1 MGSYQKGPGIIIAII
16 LLFLGIAYLLRRRLF
31 PVTENF
37 YKTGRVKAP
46 VVDTSPP
53 VFGPP
58 GSGIINVKDAS
69 YGTNCGVPSGYLT
82 RQFQKLTEG
91 KNSFSYAN
99 AFNNIGGDPRV
110 GCPKNFSLTYDC
122 SDGVN
127 RNFVPSNSPSA
138 GEHYSINITCPP
150 PAPAPVGAIV
160 VLSQHCGG
168 GGWTKNL
175 LSPGTYIS
183 GTHFDWDVS
192 QIRVPAGVTA
202 VVTGKTTPVYNVA
215 GTGKVETVVGPGELN
230 LCSAAPGGGYNGFN
244 DNIAT
249 ITLSATAAAPAP
261 QVCPACPPCPTC
273 PTCPRCPD
281 MSLYMLRSECA
292 TEQGLLEGFASE
304 QDIIEDFGNINVKEA
319 SYGTNCGVPPGYLTN
334 VLRGATAGK
343 LNYSYSGR
351 FNNLGGDPRVGCA
364 KNFNMTYDC
373 SDGINRN
380 ISFGA
385 SDGEQYAMNI
395 NCPPDPPPAPA
406 APPPPPPPPPAPCP
420 SCPPCTVCPPCPTC
434 PDMSKYILRSDC
446 RPPCPPPAP
455 PQLPLTNNMA
465 TPTAPNTLNLPHFCK
480 SLADNSGFM
489 DMFARA

>member
-1 MGSYQKGPGIIIAII
+1 
-16 LLFLGIAYLLRRRLF
+16 
-31 PVTENF
+31 
-37 YKTGRVKAP
+37 
-46 VVDTSPP
+46 
-53 VFGPP
+53 
-58 GSGIINVKDAS
+58 
-69 YGTNCGVPSGYLT
+69 
-82 RQFQKLTEG
+82 
-91 KNSFSYAN
+91 
-99 AFNNIGGDPRV
+99 
-110 GCPKNFSLTYDC
+110 
-122 SDGVN
+122 
-127 RNFVPSNSPSA
+127 
-138 GEHYSINITCPP
+138 
-150 PAPAPVGAIV
+150 
-160 VLSQHCGG
+160 
-168 GGWTKNL
+168 
-175 LSPGTYIS
+175 
-183 GTHFDWDVS
+183 
-192 QIRVPAGVTA
+192 
-202 VVTGKTTPVYNVA
+202 
-215 GTGKVETVVGPGELN
+215 
-230 LCSAAPGGGYNGFN
+230 
-244 DNIAT
+244 
-249 ITLSATAAAPAP
+249 
-261 QVCPACPPCPTC
+261 
-273 PTCPRCPD
+273 

-343 LNYSYSGR
+343 LTYSYSGR

-395 NCPPDPPPAPA
+395 ICPPDAPA
-406 APPPPPPPPPAPCP
+406 AAAPAPVGAIVVLSQHCGGGGWTKNLLSPGTYISGTHFDWDVSQIRVPAGVTAVVTGKTTPVHNVAGTGKVVTVVGPGELNLCSAAPGGGFNGFNDNIATITLSATAAAPAAPCP

-455 PQLPLTNNMA
+455 PQLPLTDRMA
-465 TPTAPNTLNLPHFCK
+465 TPTAPNTLNLPHYCK